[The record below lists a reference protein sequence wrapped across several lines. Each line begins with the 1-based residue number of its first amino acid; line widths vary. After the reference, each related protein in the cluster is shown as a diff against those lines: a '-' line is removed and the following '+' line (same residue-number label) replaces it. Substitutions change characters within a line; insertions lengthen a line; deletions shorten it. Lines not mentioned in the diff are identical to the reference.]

1 VDKIK
6 LSNIVLKM
14 WEKTMMPESV
24 LQDGKYVK
32 TGKKLEQTT
41 YTFVDEWGNKLVFLS
56 DNQGLRKSEGKLGVL
71 EVALTHDNFN
81 KINKM
86 KFVDFLSSE

>member
-1 VDKIK
+1 MDKIK
-6 LSNIVLKM
+6 VQNVKLKM

-41 YTFVDEWGNKLVFLS
+41 ATFVDEWGNKLVFLTS
-56 DNQGLRKSEGKLGVL
+56 NNNIRDLEGETGDLWL
-71 EVALTHDNFN
+71 SLIYDNFN
-81 KINKM
+81 KMNKIQF
-86 KFVDFLSSE
+86 KGFLELN